1 MKAPKV
7 ELEYLPVPEDQH
19 GGGTMFSGRWK
30 MNDVEYGIS
39 VHTTAIQ
46 VEHSGDYMTALRA
59 FQKVFDDY
67 VEWLN
72 AERGEA

>member
-1 MKAPKV
+1 MKAPKI
-7 ELEYLPVPEDQH
+7 ELEYLLIPEDEH

-30 MNDVEYGIS
+30 AGDTEYGCS

-46 VEHSGDYMTALRA
+46 VEHSGDYMTAMRA
-59 FQKVFDDY
+59 FQEVFDKY

-72 AERGEA
+72 ERDER